1 MKSFLLVVLAI
12 NVTIVDAK
20 ILEPS
25 EKGHD
30 QIVAW
35 ILNSKEWILTTI
47 MSCIQTRA
55 WIQDKCKN
63 FN

>member
-30 QIVAW
+30 QIVA
-35 ILNSKEWILTTI
+35 
-47 MSCIQTRA
+47 
-55 WIQDKCKN
+55 
-63 FN
+63 